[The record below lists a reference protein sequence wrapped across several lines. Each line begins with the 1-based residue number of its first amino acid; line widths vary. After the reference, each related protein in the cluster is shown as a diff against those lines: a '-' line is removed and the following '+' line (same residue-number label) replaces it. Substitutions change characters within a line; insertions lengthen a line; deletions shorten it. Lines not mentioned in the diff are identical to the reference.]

1 MLLSG
6 ALAWVFLESRSGPLP
21 ACHPAAG
28 QAERDE
34 RDEESDSEPAQV
46 QPHRSLCPICNG
58 STL

>member
-6 ALAWVFLESRSGPLP
+6 IGLGLFLESRSGPLP
-21 ACHPAAG
+21 ACHPPAG

-34 RDEESDSEPAQV
+34 RDEESHSEPSQV

-58 STL
+58 TL